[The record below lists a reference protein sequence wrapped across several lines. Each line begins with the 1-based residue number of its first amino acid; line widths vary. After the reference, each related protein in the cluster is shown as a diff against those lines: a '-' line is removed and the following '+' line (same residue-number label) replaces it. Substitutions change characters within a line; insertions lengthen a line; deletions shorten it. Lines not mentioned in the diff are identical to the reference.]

1 MRRAMSYVAPWA
13 GVTALAVTL
22 SWLGVRDV
30 VRATVSERAAP
41 PPIAGPVIRA
51 SPTVPSPSVPSPSA
65 RPDDDGRDRA
75 PEPTAAPRPPGNVR
89 SYAVKGG
96 QAAMSLDGGEVRL
109 VSATPNPGF
118 ETRVTQARG
127 WLRVDFLAD
136 RYTSSI
142 IAAWNGREPLISVY
156 EY

>member
-1 MRRAMSYVAPWA
+1 MSYVAPWV

-41 PPIAGPVIRA
+41 PPVAGPVIRA
-51 SPTVPSPSVPSPSA
+51 SPSDGPTGPTA
-65 RPDDDGRDRA
+65 RPDARERPRA
-75 PEPTAAPRPPGNVR
+75 SVPRGNVR
-89 SYAVKGG
+89 SYAVRGG
-96 QAAMSLDGGEVRL
+96 QAAMSLDDGEVRL

-118 ETRVTQARG
+118 ETRVTQAPGR
-127 WLRVDFLAD
+127 LRIDFRAARD
-136 RYTSSI
+136 GSSI
-142 IAAWNGREPLISVY
+142 IASWHGHEPTIKVY

>member
-1 MRRAMSYVAPWA
+1 M
-13 GVTALAVTL
+13 TALAVTL

-30 VRATVSERAAP
+30 VRAAVTERAAP
-41 PPIAGPVIRA
+41 PPVAGPVIRA
-51 SPTVPSPSVPSPSA
+51 SPSGGPSAGSGA
-65 RPDDDGRDRA
+65 RPDERGRS
-75 PEPTAAPRPPGNVR
+75 PAPRGSVR
-89 SYAVKGG
+89 SYAVRGG

-127 WLRVDFLAD
+127 RLRVDFLAD
-136 RYTSSI
+136 RDTSSI
-142 IAAWNGREPLISVY
+142 IASWHGRRPTIEVY

>member
-1 MRRAMSYVAPWA
+1 MRRVMSYVAPWA

-41 PPIAGPVIRA
+41 PPIAGPVIRG
-51 SPTVPSPSVPSPSA
+51 SPTAPTAGPTA
-65 RPDDDGRDRA
+65 RPDGGGRDRA
-75 PEPTAAPRPPGNVR
+75 PGPAAPRPPGNVR

-96 QAAMSLDGGEVRL
+96 QAAMSLRGGEVRL

-118 ETRVTQARG
+118 ETRVTGARG
-127 WLRVDFLAD
+127 WLRVDFRAA
-136 RYTSSI
+136 RRTSSI
-142 IAAWNGREPLISVY
+142 IASWNGRDPVIRVY

>member
-1 MRRAMSYVAPWA
+1 MSYVAPWV

-51 SPTVPSPSVPSPSA
+51 SPSDGPTAGPTA
-65 RPDDDGRDRA
+65 RPDERA
-75 PEPTAAPRPPGNVR
+75 SAPRGNVR
-89 SYAVKGG
+89 SYAVQGG

-118 ETRVTQARG
+118 DTRVTQSRG
-127 WLRVDFLAD
+127 RLRVDFRAD
-136 RYTSSI
+136 RRTSSI
-142 IAAWNGREPLISVY
+142 IASWRGHEPTIKVY